1 MRSDEVTASITLI
14 RPKEKRWIG
23 GGATMETFL
32 TLLILTGFSCL
43 IAAYIHEGRHSQH
56 KRLKG
61 R

>member
-14 RPKEKRWIG
+14 RPMEKRGIG
-23 GGATMETFL
+23 GGATVATFL

>member
-1 MRSDEVTASITLI
+1 M
-14 RPKEKRWIG
+14 G

>member
-1 MRSDEVTASITLI
+1 
-14 RPKEKRWIG
+14 
-23 GGATMETFL
+23 METFL
-32 TLLILTGFSCL
+32 SLLILTGFSCL